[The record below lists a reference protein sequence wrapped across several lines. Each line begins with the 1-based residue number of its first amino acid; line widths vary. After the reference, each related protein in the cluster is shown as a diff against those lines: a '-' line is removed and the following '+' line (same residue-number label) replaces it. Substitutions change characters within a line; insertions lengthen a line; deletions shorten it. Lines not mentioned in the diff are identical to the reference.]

1 MKTIASS
8 ISGLA
13 SSLLL
18 NVGLNQIAQKLD
30 PVSHGRF
37 EHCACAHGAA
47 FSTVPCEFPK
57 KQQD

>member
-1 MKTIASS
+1 MKIINSS

-30 PVSHGRF
+30 PVSHSDF
-37 EHCACAHGAA
+37 EFYAQAHGAA
-47 FSTVPCEFPK
+47 MTNPCAMPQ
-57 KQQD
+57 KQLG

>member
-1 MKTIASS
+1 MKTFTSS

-30 PVSHGRF
+30 PVSNSGF
-37 EHCACAHGAA
+37 EICANAHAAA
-47 FSTVPCEFPK
+47 FSMPSQFPRP
-57 KQQD
+57 QHG

>member
-1 MKTIASS
+1 MKNITST

-30 PVSHGRF
+30 PVSHSSC
-37 EHCACAHGAA
+37 ELCVNAHAA
-47 FSTVPCEFPK
+47 AISMPCQFP
-57 KQQD
+57 QQRLG